1 MTTLTKLLLFLLRVS
16 ILFQLFIIIEATRY
30 FSSLNHDNNHN
41 DVLFSSHTF
50 YPRIRYHGLASFIP
64 HQQRETINQS
74 ILLNPKNTPT
84 VRLDTK
90 PTILN
95 IDYYYRRRRR
105 KRKIMMNTSLYAKE
119 SFKNF
124 EDFLY
129 NLQQSNINALAAVT
143 FYSPFCGPCKRL
155 KDELASVK
163 ATLGGLI
170 TMVSI
175 DSNKYPSLPC
185 RYNITGETQNKDYLF
200 L

>member
-74 ILLNPKNTPT
+74 ILLNPKITPR
-84 VRLDTK
+84 VLLDTK

-95 IDYYYRRRRR
+95 IDYHYRRR

-124 EDFLY
+124 DDFLY